1 MTAYDKNIDYSDLI
15 AQEAAKGVNADKALL
30 AQYEAARNAKIA
42 GEGLDYAQTNYYTQ
56 EVTEPRHFYKAT
68 DQSDYIREIY
78 AAAERQSLAA
88 LENAYKDEL
97 AAYDAES
104 AALPSIYRD
113 AQNRAAAAG
122 EVTQQ
127 GMNERFTAQG
137 LNTGAQGQAALAL
150 GVAVQGELAGLE
162 SERASKLAELSAQRA
177 KVKSQYQQA
186 VADAIAQNE
195 IELAKALYEE
205 AVRVDNSYAVAD
217 AELLEEVYN
226 TSRGYGYT
234 GYTPSSGSNAGAQQT
249 APAQTQTQ
257 ALSAYEKTAAQ
268 VSAQSSAASKLSII
282 QNAVA
287 SGRISQSQAA
297 QLRARF
303 GLGSAAASTPVS
315 TGGGGRVTAATK

>member
-249 APAQTQTQ
+249 APAQTQ

-297 QLRARF
+297 QLRAHF
-303 GLGSAAASTPVS
+303 GLGSAVSSTPVS
-315 TGGGGRVTAATK
+315 TGGGRVTAATK